1 MLIQFRL
8 AWLKPGTRLLKGFKI
23 EPAGLLFKEY
33 IDRISKFNPCETTSL
48 SLKDNKKT
56 SGILRWICDRQGKA
70 ISSEGLATQ
79 LQTAMDQGTKQLE
92 IIIGG
97 PDGFSNSEI
106 EALSPDLQWSFG
118 PLTFPHELAA
128 VVAAE
133 QIYRVWTI
141 IRKMPY
147 HLGH

>member
-1 MLIQFRL
+1 MLLEFRL
-8 AWLKPGTRLLKGFKI
+8 AWLKPGTRFLKGFKI

-33 IDRISKFNPCETTSL
+33 VDRISKFNSCEVTHL
-48 SLKDNKKT
+48 SKNEKKN
-56 SGILRWICDRQGKA
+56 SDVLRWICDRQGKA
-70 ISSEGLATQ
+70 VSSETLAAQ
-79 LQTAMDQGTKQLE
+79 LQTVLDQGNKKFE
-92 IIIGG
+92 IVIGG

-106 EALSPDLQWSFG
+106 EALKPNFKWSFG
-118 PLTFPHELAA
+118 PLTLPHELAA

-133 QIYRVWTI
+133 QIYRAWTI

>member
-8 AWLKPGTRLLKGFKI
+8 AWLKPGTRFLKGFKI

-33 IDRISKFNPCETTSL
+33 INRVSKFNPCETAGLPMINS
-48 SLKDNKKT
+48 KKT
-56 SGILRWICDRQGKA
+56 SGVLRWLCDRQGKA
-70 ISSEGLATQ
+70 MSSEGLATQ

-97 PDGFSNSEI
+97 ADGFSNSEI
-106 EALSPDLQWSFG
+106 EVLKPDFKWSFG
-118 PLTFPHELAA
+118 PLTLPHELAA
-128 VVAAE
+128 VMAAE
-133 QIYRVWTI
+133 QIYRAFTI
-141 IRKMPY
+141 LKKMPY